1 MPTLVIEK
9 GIKMSS
15 YRRASMAPQNIQ
27 ILEAMEKAEVGD
39 SFYVDR
45 NRRSV
50 AVFVSK
56 RSILMGLRF
65 STTKEGEGT
74 RICRVA

>member
-1 MPTLVIEK
+1 
-9 GIKMSS
+9 
-15 YRRASMAPQNIQ
+15 
-27 ILEAMEKAEVGD
+27 MEKAEVGD

-74 RICRVA
+74 RIFRVA